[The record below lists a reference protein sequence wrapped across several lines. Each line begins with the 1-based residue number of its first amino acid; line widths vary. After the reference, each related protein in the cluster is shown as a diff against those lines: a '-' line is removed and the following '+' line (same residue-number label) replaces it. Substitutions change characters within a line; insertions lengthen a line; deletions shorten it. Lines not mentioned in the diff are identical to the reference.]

1 MHLKKY
7 LHQKNDKTQIHRYM
21 TEFTTSKDGTKIAY
35 SKTGKGKSLVLVDG
49 AFCHRKFGANEKL
62 PQYLEANFTVYSY
75 DRRGRS
81 ESENTLPYSPQKE
94 YDDLQAVINEAGGN
108 AYVYGISSGAALALE
123 AANAVIK
130 MEKLALYEAP
140 YITDN
145 SRSPLPENYLQ
156 TLKKFA
162 EQGENGK
169 AVKYFMR
176 TGIGLPSFVVWIM
189 QLMPAWKQMKQLAHT
204 LPYDTEILG
213 DTGSGKPLSKEKW
226 SNVNIPTLVI
236 SGSKSAK
243 WSQNSM
249 QHLATILPNAR
260 HHSLKGQS
268 HIVNPKIL
276 AKELIQFFNS

>member
-1 MHLKKY
+1 MAHVL
-7 LHQKNDKTQIHRYM
+7 
-21 TEFTTSKDGTKIAY
+21 TSRDGTKIAY
-35 SKTGKGKSLVLVDG
+35 SKTGKGKILVLVDG
-49 AFCHRKFGANEKL
+49 AFCHRKFGANKKL
-62 PQYLEANFTVYSY
+62 PQHLSDNFTVYSY

-81 ESENTLPYSPQKE
+81 ESGNTLPYSPQKE
-94 YDDLQAVINEAGGN
+94 YEDLQAVINEAGGN

-123 AANAVIK
+123 AANAGVK

-145 SRSPLPENYLQ
+145 SRKPLPENYLK
-156 TLKKFA
+156 TLTQFA

-169 AVKYFMR
+169 AVKYFMQ
-176 TGIGLPSFVVWIM
+176 TGIGLPVFVVWMM
-189 QLMPAWKQMKQLAHT
+189 QLMPAWKKMKQLAHT
-204 LPYDTEILG
+204 LPYDTEIIG

-249 QHLATILPNAR
+249 QYLATILPNAQ
-260 HHSLKGQS
+260 HQTLIGQS
-268 HIVNPKIL
+268 HIVNPKVL
-276 AKELIQFFNS
+276 SQELIQFFDS

>member
-1 MHLKKY
+1 M
-7 LHQKNDKTQIHRYM
+7 TQL
-21 TEFTTSKDGTKIAY
+21 TTSEDGTKIAF
-35 SKTGKGKSLVLVDG
+35 SKTGKGKPLILVDG

-62 PQYLEANFTVYSY
+62 PQYLSKHFTIYSY

-81 ESENTLPYSPQKE
+81 ESGNTLPYSPHKE
-94 YDDLQAVINEAGGN
+94 YEDLQAVINEAGGN

-123 AANAVIK
+123 AANAGVKI
-130 MEKLALYEAP
+130 EKLALYEVP

-145 SRSPLPENYLQ
+145 SRKPLPENYLK
-156 TLKKFA
+156 TLTEYA

-176 TGIGLPSFVVWIM
+176 RGIGLPGFVVLMM
-189 QLMPAWKQMKQLAHT
+189 QLMPAWKQMEQLAGT

-213 DTGSGKPLSKEKW
+213 DTGLGKPFSKNKW
-226 SNVNIPTLVI
+226 GNVNIPTLVL

-249 QHLATILPNAR
+249 QHLATVLPNAK
-260 HHSLKGQS
+260 HHTLKGQT
-268 HIVNPKIL
+268 HIVNPQVL
-276 AKELIQFFNS
+276 AQKLIEFFNS